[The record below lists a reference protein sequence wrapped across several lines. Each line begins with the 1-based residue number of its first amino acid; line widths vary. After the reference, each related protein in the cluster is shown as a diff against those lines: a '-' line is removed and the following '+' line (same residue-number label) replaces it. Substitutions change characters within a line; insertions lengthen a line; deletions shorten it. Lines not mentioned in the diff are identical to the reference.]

1 MISSAIERI
10 SLTEYDRSAPVA
22 LSVDQLRIL
31 NQVARSLRVEAS
43 RAEPGLVELVADS
56 HVGVIR
62 LPGTVIEVQPKLP
75 MDRFFFLLSYAV
87 DPSRWRKEH
96 APFAADQSVLEAVAP
111 AFCNLVSE
119 AIYRGLLHGYRTEE
133 QALPTVRGQIR
144 FGDQVRRHQDFMLPV
159 ELRYDEY
166 TEDILENQLL
176 LAALHRIGRL
186 PLRST
191 AVRRALNEISA
202 AFDAVTLPRI
212 GPGNIPQVRFDRLN
226 RHYEPALRL
235 AVLIL
240 KWSSLELGGAAAT
253 GTSFLI
259 DMNELFEL
267 FLYRA
272 LREALHL
279 SESEFRLGA
288 SGLWLDEARQIRLV
302 PDLSWWRGGRCCFV
316 GDAKYK
322 SINSEGILN
331 ADLYQMLAYLTASR
345 LPSGM
350 IVYAGGL
357 GTHSEHRIQHASKNI
372 RVESLDLTG
381 PPKRL
386 LAQVQSLGFAIRQ
399 MATSDACTPGRV

>member
-1 MISSAIERI
+1 
-10 SLTEYDRSAPVA
+10 
-22 LSVDQLRIL
+22 
-31 NQVARSLRVEAS
+31 
-43 RAEPGLVELVADS
+43 VELVADS

-119 AIYRGLLHGYRTEE
+119 ATYRGLLHGYRTEE

-166 TEDILENQLL
+166 TEDILENRLL

-186 PLRST
+186 PLRSM

-202 AFDAVTLPRI
+202 AFHAVTLPRI
-212 GPGNIPQVRFDRLN
+212 SPSSIPQVRFDRLN

-235 AVLIL
+235 AMLIL

-288 SGLWLDEARQIRLV
+288 TGLWLDEARQVRLL

-322 SINSEGILN
+322 KDNGGNSHN
-331 ADLYQMLAYLTASR
+331 ADLYQMLAYLTASG
-345 LPSGM
+345 LSSGM
-350 IVYAGGL
+350 LVYAEGDGS
-357 GTHSEHRIQHASKNI
+357 HVQHVVQNAGKQI
-372 RVESLDLTG
+372 IVESLDLAAQ
-381 PPKRL
+381 PDKL
-386 LAQVQSLGFAIRQ
+386 LRQVQSLGAMICQ
-399 MATSDACTPGRV
+399 MAAGNGGVPSGRQPALAQAGT